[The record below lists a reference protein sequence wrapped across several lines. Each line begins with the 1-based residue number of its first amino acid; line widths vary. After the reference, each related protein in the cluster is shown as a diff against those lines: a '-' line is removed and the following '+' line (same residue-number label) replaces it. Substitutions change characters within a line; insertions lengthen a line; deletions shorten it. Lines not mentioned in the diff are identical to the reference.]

1 MSEIEALEELFAS
14 APNAVFNRRNDAIP
28 GDLRITWRLSV
39 LCLVLQRFRGNKSA
53 LENLHTMWWAVRS
66 DETRRL
72 FLRWLDGDKRPDEII
87 VRFDPSLAVTV
98 DLALGSGLVSRT
110 STGAIALLPT
120 GLALAGELWSDSNVL
135 VEEKAFISKLPR
147 SLTQS
152 ALKELTQWN

>member
-1 MSEIEALEELFAS
+1 
-14 APNAVFNRRNDAIP
+14 
-28 GDLRITWRLSV
+28 
-39 LCLVLQRFRGNKSA
+39 
-53 LENLHTMWWAVRS
+53 MWWAVRS

-110 STGAIALLPT
+110 STGAVALLPT
-120 GLALAGELWSDSNVL
+120 GLALAGELWSDGNVL

-147 SLTQS
+147 SMTQT